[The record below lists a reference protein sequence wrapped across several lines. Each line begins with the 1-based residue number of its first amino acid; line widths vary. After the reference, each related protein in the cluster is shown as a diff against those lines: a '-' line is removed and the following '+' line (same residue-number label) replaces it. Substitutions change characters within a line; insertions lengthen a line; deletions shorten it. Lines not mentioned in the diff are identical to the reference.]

1 MPRTNI
7 LVFAGDSITDSGRD
21 RTDPA
26 SLGDGY
32 VRLIAEAVAGD
43 DAIVV
48 NHGIAGDR
56 AVDLSARWDD
66 VLASDPDL
74 LTVYIGVNDM
84 WRRFDSDDPT
94 SADEFE
100 STVAQ
105 LLTAARDA
113 GLQRLML
120 VEPFFVPVR
129 EDQAGWLE
137 DLDPKRAA
145 VRRLAERFEATLVP
159 LHERV
164 SAAVAEHGAAAIAPD
179 GVHPTAQGAAIIAD
193 AWLAA
198 YATADAAAAVR
209 AAS

>member
-43 DAIVV
+43 DAIVI

-113 GLQRLML
+113 GVQRLML

>member
-113 GLQRLML
+113 GVQRLML

-145 VRRLAERFEATLVP
+145 VRRLAERFEATWVP